1 VIYPGFQAF
10 AFKYNLYRYTECARL
25 MKTLTTLKGAPAPT
39 QNTYLAGLLCCAK
52 CEAKKAV
59 SKVWLCT
66 SC

>member
-1 VIYPGFQAF
+1 
-10 AFKYNLYRYTECARL
+10 LYRYTECARL